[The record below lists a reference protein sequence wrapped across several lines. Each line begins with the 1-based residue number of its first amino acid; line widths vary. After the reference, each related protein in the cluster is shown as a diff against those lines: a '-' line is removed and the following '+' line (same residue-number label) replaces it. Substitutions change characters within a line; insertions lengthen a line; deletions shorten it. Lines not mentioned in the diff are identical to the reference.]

1 MKSDCDELGAYVHK
15 RNIVC
20 TRNLLEAL
28 KANHGAAND
37 DIPQEIEKPADEPLL
52 DPISISLFP
61 INKVEFIKRLV
72 CRHFE
77 VSKQSIESGSRK
89 SVAVLPRHVAM
100 YLARKHTT
108 LSYPEI
114 ARRFGGKDHS
124 TAINAFQRIESLIVR
139 DAAMAAIVSNL
150 EASIS

>member
-37 DIPQEIEKPADEPLL
+37 DIPQEVEAAPELEPIAI
-52 DPISISLFP
+52 PLFP
-61 INKVEFIKRLV
+61 INKIELIKRLV
-72 CRHFE
+72 CRHFD
-77 VSKQSIESGSRK
+77 VSKQSIESKGRKSRK
-89 SVAVLPRHVAM
+89 VLPRHVAM
-100 YLARKHTT
+100 YLARKHTK

-114 ARRFGGKDHS
+114 GRRFGGLDHS
-124 TAINAFQRIESLIVR
+124 TILHAFHKIEYLITR
-139 DAAMAAIVSNL
+139 DAAMAAVVANL